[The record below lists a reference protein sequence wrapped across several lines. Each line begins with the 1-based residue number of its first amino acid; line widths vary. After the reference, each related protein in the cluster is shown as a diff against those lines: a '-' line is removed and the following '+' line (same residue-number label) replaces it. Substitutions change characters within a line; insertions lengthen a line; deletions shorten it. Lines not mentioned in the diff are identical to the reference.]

1 MSEVKRYNVFDVPT
15 HAGHSLV
22 ERVEKD
28 GKWVLFEDY
37 AALHLQ
43 VQTLISANEDL
54 RLEWTGLA
62 NERDELRKRLYEQGK
77 VLERLSAPL
86 GFAECEALMG
96 KPKTQRDSDR
106 LEAGYPSGLYGAK
119 QLMALCDDC
128 DKTHEIVI
136 VDRITPPNCAEGK
149 EDDE

>member
-37 AALHLQ
+37 VALHLQ

-54 RLEWTGLA
+54 RVEWTGLA
-62 NERDELRKRLYEQGK
+62 NERDELRKQLYEQGK
-77 VLERLSAPL
+77 ALAEAEKRAQETKTLAPQPIP
-86 GFAECEALMG
+86 G
-96 KPKTQRDSDR
+96 
-106 LEAGYPSGLYGAK
+106 
-119 QLMALCDDC
+119 
-128 DKTHEIVI
+128 
-136 VDRITPPNCAEGK
+136 AEGTPA
-149 EDDE
+149 